1 MDIPWFL
8 ICDSSSLQVK
18 KYEINEINRNK
29 EIRIKIA
36 PVIFQVRSSL
46 ANFFRLIFSSFSGLR
61 SVAAFFGFS
70 GGLFFDLFF
79 CLVAMKTKI
88 IFYRGQGIR
97 HGPQTSV
104 KMLVLVNTHDSG
116 TTKSH

>member
-8 ICDSSSLQVK
+8 IWDSSSLQVK
-18 KYEINEINRNK
+18 KYEINEMNRNK
-29 EIRIKIA
+29 EMRIKMA

-88 IFYRGQGIR
+88 IFYKG
-97 HGPQTSV
+97 HGTRPGAQTSV
-104 KMLVLVNTHDSG
+104 KIRVICEHPRLPNN
-116 TTKSH
+116 